1 MVSPILI
8 KFAIIFVMTDKVY
21 RNGHRAALFGLVVAI
36 LTLVGGAVVIPIVVF
51 ARNLPVFKTHNIS
64 VMPRTLIGDYYL
76 TGNTYNYSTYDDGII
91 TITSDKGHASL
102 GKIDGTSYLYSLK
115 TDELTTL
122 TFNLFIGEKNM
133 YQLDNFNV
141 YRCDS
146 TGTIITKISPSELR
160 LVGTYMNIA
169 LEYDFDS
176 DVYIYGVDITYTVR
190 EK

>member
-1 MVSPILI
+1 
-8 KFAIIFVMTDKVY
+8 MTDKVY

-36 LTLVGGAVVIPIVVF
+36 LTLVSGAVVIPIVVF
-51 ARNLPVFKTHNIS
+51 VRNLPVFKTHNIS

-76 TGNTYNYSTYDDGII
+76 KGNTYNYSTYDDGII

-102 GKIDGTSYLYSLK
+102 GNIDGTSYLYSLK

-122 TFNLFIGEKNM
+122 TFNLFIGEKNI
-133 YQLDNFNV
+133 YRLDNFNV